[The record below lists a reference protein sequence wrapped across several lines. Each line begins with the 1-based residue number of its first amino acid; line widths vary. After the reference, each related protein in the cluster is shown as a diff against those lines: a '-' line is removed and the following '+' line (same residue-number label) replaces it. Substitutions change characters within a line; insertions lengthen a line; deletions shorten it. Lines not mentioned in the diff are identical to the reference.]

1 MRIRVEP
8 EANPPAPSHP
18 SDDHPVAASG
28 RAREMA
34 SIGPSITIRGD
45 LSGEENLIIQGRV
58 DGTID
63 LKENCLTIGNEGRV
77 KASIR
82 ARVIKVEGNV
92 EGNLHGREQVVVRRS
107 GVVLGD
113 IVTPR
118 IALEDGC
125 RFKGYIDMDVGR
137 NESATAPTN
146 KVSDIKS
153 AVGLPGSEA
162 KTQTGP
168 GKPAHQMSNK

>member
-1 MRIRVEP
+1 
-8 EANPPAPSHP
+8 
-18 SDDHPVAASG
+18 
-28 RAREMA
+28 MA
-34 SIGPSITIRGD
+34 SIGPSISIRGD

-63 LKENCLTIGNEGRV
+63 LKENCLTIGKEGRV

-82 ARVIKVEGNV
+82 ARVIKVEGHL
-92 EGNLHGREQVVVRRS
+92 EGNLHGRDQVVVRRS

-125 RFKGYIDMDVGR
+125 RFKGFIDMDVAR
-137 NESATAPTN
+137 KEAAAPPTN

-153 AVGLPGSEA
+153 AVGLPGSDA
-162 KTQTGP
+162 KTPIAP
-168 GKPAHQMSNK
+168 GKPAHQVSNK